1 MDSSLFLRMS
11 PINVEWLFDNMKE
24 IQISEGESIIDE
36 GSQTDCLMFVEE
48 GVFALNYSIA
58 SEFEISKLGPGSV
71 IGVEGFLTRKKSDFN
86 VIASEP
92 GKILAMPFSLL
103 DKHLEES
110 DQFAANFHET
120 LCRIFSKRLRRYK
133 ANSVKSDIKE
143 IIDSRQMLGPLTGM
157 MESFKNNI
165 FKANEA
171 INSKKPEQMQA
182 FEKAL
187 TKDYKD
193 VYLEMDKIL
202 GDKSELNEDM
212 KLQIGGMIQKELLP
226 YILLTNIFKRSYTK
240 PRGYAGDFLTI
251 AHMYDNVPRG
261 TGELGMLLDKV
272 SLKESPALIA
282 VQNRRKLLAREI
294 KKTIDNAN
302 GGVAYITSMA
312 CGPAQELFDVY
323 DQLENKGL
331 LNTQLVDIDLEAL
344 AFVSSKK
351 EKYKH
356 TLPMT
361 FHHQNLVF
369 LSVGRTKINIRP
381 QQLMYSIGLID
392 YFEDDFVLRLM
403 NYCYDQLAE
412 GGRIILGNFHPDNK
426 SKAFQDHVLDWKL
439 LHRTEEDM
447 DQLYQKSKFKSK
459 STNIWFE
466 EQRIN
471 LFAECVKT

>member
-1 MDSSLFLRMS
+1 MDR
-11 PINVEWLFDNMKE
+11 
-24 IQISEGESIIDE
+24 
-36 GSQTDCLMFVEE
+36 
-48 GVFALNYSIA
+48 
-58 SEFEISKLGPGSV
+58 
-71 IGVEGFLTRKKSDFN
+71 
-86 VIASEP
+86 
-92 GKILAMPFSLL
+92 
-103 DKHLEES
+103 
-110 DQFAANFHET
+110 
-120 LCRIFSKRLRRYK
+120 
-133 ANSVKSDIKE
+133 
-143 IIDSRQMLGPLTGM
+143 
-157 MESFKNNI
+157 
-165 FKANEA
+165 
-171 INSKKPEQMQA
+171 
-182 FEKAL
+182 
-187 TKDYKD
+187 
-193 VYLEMDKIL
+193 IL
-202 GDKSELNEDM
+202 GDKSDLNEDM

-226 YILLTNIFKRSYTK
+226 YILLTNIFNRSYTK

-351 EKYKH
+351 EKYKD

-439 LHRTEEDM
+439 LHRTEENM